1 VEPHG
6 KVDTFIEENVD
17 FNNRQQFNINASVY
31 VQDISQLTPVNSF
44 VVLRQGGNS
53 SFSSESFLYPLT
65 ADIKLTNDETVQTNT
80 ISQEFKHLVVSP
92 GFTGGSTTW
101 SMPRTP

>member
-1 VEPHG
+1 MEPHG

-44 VVLRQGGNS
+44 VVLR
-53 SFSSESFLYPLT
+53 
-65 ADIKLTNDETVQTNT
+65 
-80 ISQEFKHLVVSP
+80 
-92 GFTGGSTTW
+92 
-101 SMPRTP
+101 